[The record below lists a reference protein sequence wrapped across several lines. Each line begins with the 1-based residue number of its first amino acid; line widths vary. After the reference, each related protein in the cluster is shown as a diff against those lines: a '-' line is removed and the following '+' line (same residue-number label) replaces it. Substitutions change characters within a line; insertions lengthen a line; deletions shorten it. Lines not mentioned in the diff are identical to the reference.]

1 MELEKGNI
9 YQRGV
14 FRGCEGGGWGG
25 EEKVK
30 GQQKRKGSHL
40 LLNKKGG
47 NRMGKEE
54 SYLLEFIGDG

>member
-1 MELEKGNI
+1 LRKGDI
-9 YQRGV
+9 LPKRGV
-14 FRGCEGGGWGG
+14 FGEGEGGKSGH

-30 GQQKRKGSHL
+30 GQQKRKGNHL